1 MSLFERFKHTF
12 KRTPAKSPIRKKR
25 TVIEE
30 TQGGETTMK
39 KVTLI
44 VTGRVQGVGF
54 RYMTKMVADQ
64 IGIFGL
70 VRNEMD
76 GSVYIEANGD
86 PQKVDAFIEEIRKS
100 PTPSGKVEHL
110 VITENPS
117 LPVKDK
123 FSVSN

>member
-1 MSLFERFKHTF
+1 M
-12 KRTPAKSPIRKKR
+12 
-25 TVIEE
+25 
-30 TQGGETTMK
+30 MK
-39 KVTLI
+39 KVTLT

-64 IGIFGL
+64 IGVFGL

-76 GSVYIEANGD
+76 GSVYIEANGE
-86 PQKVDAFIEEIRKS
+86 PQKIDAFIEEIRKS
-100 PTPSGKVEHL
+100 PTPSGNVEHL
-110 VITENPS
+110 EITEDSS